1 MINKR
6 AKLRWQCLLVYN
18 KKCYSLGKTKML
30 NINAYLIFFLINLI
44 KNYSLKKK
52 LKWELYWSNLMF

>member
-52 LKWELYWSNLMF
+52 LK